1 MRRLFHLLFSSS
13 PFLLFS
19 LSASADRVILAPSG
33 NLLSPDTVRLEYLI
47 APDRRNESFA
57 FFQYASPDGIEL
69 EFNRVDLAGDRKN
82 RYSFNIQYPFLA
94 DLGATPAISFGVRD
108 ISGTGLER
116 QAFYIAAGKSVPLSD
131 KQARFVK
138 ELRWSAGIGTGYF
151 HAPFVGVQVRL
162 STGLKISA
170 EWWRN
175 RPNVSVSLP
184 LTKAWNAR
192 AYSLNGDVFYG
203 LTYTLIK

>member
-1 MRRLFHLLFSSS
+1 MGLARRVFLVLS
-13 PFLLFS
+13 PLFLL
-19 LSASADRVILAPSG
+19 ASPANADRIVLAPSG
-33 NLLSPDTVRLEYLI
+33 NLLSPDTVKVEYFL
-47 APDRRNESFA
+47 APNRRNESFA

-69 EFNRVDLAGDRKN
+69 EFNRVDLASDSKN
-82 RYSFNIQYPFLA
+82 RYSFNLQYPFLT
-94 DLGATPAISFGVRD
+94 DLGATPALSVGVRD
-108 ISGTGLER
+108 LSGTGLER

-131 KQARFVK
+131 RQARFVK

-151 HAPFVGVQVRL
+151 HAPFAGVQIRL
-162 STGLKISA
+162 SSGLRISA

-175 RPNVSVSLP
+175 RPDVSLSLP
-184 LTKAWNAR
+184 LAKAWNAR

>member
-1 MRRLFHLLFSSS
+1 MR
-13 PFLLFS
+13 
-19 LSASADRVILAPSG
+19 ASADRVVLAPSG

-69 EFNRVDLAGDRKN
+69 EFNRVDLAHDYKN
-82 RYSFNIQYPFLA
+82 RYSFNVQYPFLA
-94 DLGATPAISFGVRD
+94 DLGATPAVSFGVRD
-108 ISGTGLER
+108 LSGTGLER

-131 KQARFVK
+131 RQARFIK

-151 HAPFVGVQVRL
+151 HAPFVGVQMRL
-162 STGLKISA
+162 GTGLKISA

-175 RPNVSVSLP
+175 RPNVSLSLP

-203 LTYTLIK
+203 LTYTLLK